1 LKRALGSNIIMKFDA
16 SKFKSELHLIKEY
29 LLSLNIQESDNYKEW
44 YVNYVKIYGKKYT
57 NIDLYIIY
65 SLVYLISQLFIV
77 KFVLNQDLNSNQVKI
92 TPGFLKSIPRKVKE
106 IFNLNS
112 SIEVR
117 FFSPVI
123 NALKDLEL
131 EKFDKLILYI
141 IEKVKLTDIQPE
153 YFFNDIVQN
162 IIHIYI
168 RHKSGEFYTPPFI
181 VKKMVK
187 ESYIFGEKVI
197 DPCCGSGN
205 FIIEI
210 IKTILSASYTKR
222 ERMEAIKK
230 LHGYDINPISIYL
243 TKLNLLYLLK
253 EDFHHLDSNFVTT
266 DFLFQDKAEIKEKF
280 DLVIGNPPWF
290 TLRDIE
296 SRNYQEKIKKLAEEL
311 EIKPRPKNVLNIEI
325 ASLFFYKAKISLLKD
340 NAKIFFV
347 ITKGVI
353 NGSHAARFRN
363 FQGFHNIKLWKF
375 TKQITDIFNID
386 FICIYA
392 QKSAEDR
399 VKNNLEV
406 PSFLF
411 SVSLNCKKLDYY
423 ENVEI
428 SLEKT
433 EVLVPYSTELKGNK
447 YYTNKLVTKEKQQQ
461 LIPIKTSEYKKLFH
475 KGADLNPRNLI
486 FFKKRIR
493 NDSLIIINPDQR
505 IFKRAK
511 EPWDKME
518 FSNEIIEKDYM
529 FKAIKSTELVK
540 FHVYDFYNVFLPL
553 KRENLSFDY
562 HSLKTHAKKFYD
574 KINKIYLNNK
584 KDSTMNESLMDN
596 LNRWSKL
603 INARQ
608 IAKIKVVYNNS
619 GSVVNSAVVQGDF
632 LITGDLSFYSTNNMN
647 EAYYL
652 SAILNSPL
660 MTRQVQIKKSSRHI
674 FKIPFEIPIKI
685 YNENNQNHKRLAE
698 LAKKAHKIS
707 ETSTLELKKRN
718 NHIISK
724 NKIQSILSKDLAPI
738 LNEIDEILTYDLK
751 NQLNVDIM

>member
-1 LKRALGSNIIMKFDA
+1 MKFNA
-16 SKFKSELHLIKEY
+16 SKFEGELHLIKEVF
-29 LLSLNIQESDNYKEW
+29 LSIDIQESENYKEW
-44 YVNYVKIYGKKYT
+44 YDYYVKIYGKKYT

-65 SLVYLISQLFIV
+65 SLVYLISQFFIA
-77 KFVLNQDLNSNQVKI
+77 KFVLNQELYSNQVKI
-92 TPGFLKSIPRKVKE
+92 TPNFIKSIPRKVKE
-106 IFNLNS
+106 MFNFNS
-112 SIEVR
+112 DIEVR
-117 FFSPVI
+117 FFSPII
-123 NALKDLEL
+123 NVLKDLET
-131 EKFDKLILYI
+131 EKFDNLILYV
-141 IEKVKLTDIQPE
+141 IEKVKLIDTQPE
-153 YFFNDIVQN
+153 YFFDDIVQN
-162 IIHIYI
+162 LIHSYI

-181 VKKMVK
+181 VKKMVE
-187 ESYIFGEKVI
+187 ESYVFGEKVI

-210 IKTILSASYTKR
+210 IKTILSASYTKK
-222 ERMEAIKK
+222 ERMEAIRR

-253 EDFHHLDSNFVTT
+253 EDFHHLNSNFVTT
-266 DFLFQDKAEIKEKF
+266 DFLFQNKAEIKEKF

-296 SRNYQEKIKKLAEEL
+296 SRNHQEKIKILAEEL
-311 EIKPRPKNVLNIEI
+311 EIKPLPKNVLNIEI
-325 ASLFFYKAKISLLKD
+325 ASLFFYNAKISLLKD

-375 TKQITDIFNID
+375 TKQITQIFNID

-392 QKSAEDR
+392 QKLAEDR
-399 VKNNLEV
+399 IENNLEV
-406 PSFLF
+406 PSLLF
-411 SVSLNCKKLDYY
+411 SVNLNGKKLNYY
-423 ENVEI
+423 DI
-428 SLEKT
+428 IDLSLEKT
-433 EVLVPYSTELKGNK
+433 EILVPYGTEFKGNK
-447 YYTNKLVTKEKQQQ
+447 QYTYKLVTKEKQQQ

-486 FFKKRIR
+486 FIKTKVHD
-493 NDSLIIINPDQR
+493 NSLLIINPDQR

-511 EPWDKME
+511 EPWDKIE

-529 FKAIKSTELVK
+529 FKVIKSTELVK
-540 FHVYDFYNVFLPL
+540 FYVYDFYNVFLPL
-553 KRENLSFDY
+553 KKENLGIDY

-608 IAKIKVVYNNS
+608 ISKIKVVYNNS
-619 GSVVNSAVVQGDF
+619 GSVVNSAVVQGDY
-632 LITGDLSFYSTNNMN
+632 LVTGDLSFFSTNNMN

-685 YNENNQNHKRLAE
+685 YDENNENHRKLAE

-707 ETSTLELKKRN
+707 ETSTLELKRRN
-718 NHIISK
+718 NHTISK
-724 NKIQSILSKDLAPI
+724 NKIQSILKKDLAPI
-738 LNEIDEILTYDLK
+738 LNEIDEILTNDLK
-751 NQLNVDIM
+751 T

>member
-1 LKRALGSNIIMKFDA
+1 MKFDA

>member
-1 LKRALGSNIIMKFDA
+1 MKFDA
-16 SKFKSELHLIKEY
+16 STFKGELHLIKE
-29 LLSLNIQESDNYKEW
+29 LFLSIEIQESKNYKEW
-44 YVNYVKIYGKKYT
+44 YAYYVKIYGKIFT

-65 SLVYLISQLFIV
+65 SFVYLISQLFII
-77 KFVLNQDLNSNQVKI
+77 KFVLNQDLNSNQIKV
-92 TPGFLKSIPRKVKE
+92 TPNFLKSIPKKINDR
-106 IFNLNS
+106 FNLN
-112 SIEVR
+112 IDVEMR
-117 FFSPVI
+117 FFSPII
-123 NALKDLEL
+123 NALKDLET
-131 EKFDKLILYI
+131 EKYEELICYVVERVKI
-141 IEKVKLTDIQPE
+141 IETKPE
-153 YFFNDIVQN
+153 YFFDEILQN
-162 IIHIYI
+162 LIHPHI

-181 VKKMVK
+181 VKKMVE
-187 ESYIFGEKVI
+187 ESYSLGEKVI

-210 IKTILSASYTKR
+210 IKTIFFANYSKR
-222 ERMEAIKK
+222 ERLEAIANIY
-230 LHGYDINPISIYL
+230 GYDINPISIYL
-243 TKLNLLYLLK
+243 TKLNLLYILK
-253 EDFHHLDSNFVTT
+253 ENFHYLNSNFVTT
-266 DFLFQDKAEIKEKF
+266 DFLFQNNAEIKEKF

-296 SRNYQEKIKKLAEEL
+296 SLNYQKKIKQLSDEL
-311 EIKPRPKNVLNIEI
+311 EIKPHPKNVLNIEI
-325 ASLFFYKAKISLLKD
+325 ASLFFYKAKMSLLKD
-340 NAKIFFV
+340 DAKIFFV

-392 QKSAEDR
+392 QKLAEDR
-399 VKNNLEV
+399 VKTNLKV
-406 PSFLF
+406 PSFLY
-411 SVSLNCKKLDYY
+411 SADLNSKKLNYY
-423 ENVEI
+423 DAI
-428 SLEKT
+428 DLSLEKT
-433 EVLVPYSTELKGNK
+433 EILVPYSTEIKGNK
-447 YYTNKLVTKEKQQQ
+447 YYTNKLITKENQQQ

-486 FFKKRIR
+486 FFKKRNR

-511 EPWDKME
+511 EPWDKVE
-518 FSNEIIEKDYM
+518 FSNEIIEKEYM

-540 FHVYDFYNVFLPL
+540 FYVYDFYNIFLPL
-553 KRENLSFDY
+553 KKETLGFDY
-562 HSLKTHAKKFYD
+562 YSLKTHAKKFYD

-603 INARQ
+603 INTRQ
-608 IAKIKVVYNNS
+608 MSEIKVVYNNS

-660 MTRQVQIKKSSRHI
+660 MTKQVQIKKSSRHI
-674 FKIPFEIPIKI
+674 FKIPFEIPLKI
-685 YNENNQNHKRLAE
+685 YDENNENHRKLAE
-698 LAKKAHKIS
+698 LAKKAHKIA
-707 ETSTLELKKRN
+707 ETSTLKQIRRN
-718 NHIISK
+718 NYTISK
-724 NKIQSILSKDLAPI
+724 NKIQSILSKDLTPI
-738 LNEIDEILTYDLK
+738 LNEIDKFLTKDLK
-751 NQLNVDIM
+751 T

>member
-1 LKRALGSNIIMKFDA
+1 MKFDA
-16 SKFKSELHLIKEY
+16 SKFESEFNLIKEY
-29 LLSLNIQESDNYKEW
+29 LLSIDIQESKNYKEW
-44 YVNYVKIYGKKYT
+44 YAYYVKIYEKKYT

-65 SLVYLISQLFIV
+65 SLVYLISQFFIV
-77 KFVLNQDLNSNQVKI
+77 KFVLNQDLNSNQAKI
-92 TPGFLKSIPRKVKE
+92 TPSFLNSIPRKVKE
-106 IFNLNS
+106 MFNFNS
-112 SIEVR
+112 GIEVR
-117 FFSPVI
+117 FFSPLI
-123 NALKDLEL
+123 NTLKDLEP
-131 EKFDKLILYI
+131 EKFDQLILYGK
-141 IEKVKLTDIQPE
+141 EKVILIDTQPE
-153 YFFNDIVQN
+153 YFFDDTVQN
-162 IIHIYI
+162 IIHAYI

-181 VKKMVK
+181 VKKMVE
-187 ESYIFGEKVI
+187 ESYVLGEKVI

-205 FIIEI
+205 FIIEL

-253 EDFHHLDSNFVTT
+253 EDFHHLDSNFVTA

-340 NAKIFFV
+340 HAKIFFV

-363 FQGFHNIKLWKF
+363 FQGFHNIKLWEF

-392 QKSAEDR
+392 QKLAEDQ
-399 VKNNLEV
+399 VKKNLEV

-411 SVSLNCKKLDYY
+411 SVNLNSKKLNYY
-423 ENVEI
+423 DAIEL

-433 EVLVPYSTELKGNK
+433 EVLVPYSTEIKGNK
-447 YYTNKLVTKEKQQQ
+447 YYTNKLVTKEKKQQ

-486 FFKKRIR
+486 FFEKRIR
-493 NDSLIIINPDQR
+493 NDSLITINPDQR

-511 EPWDKME
+511 EPWDKVE

-529 FKAIKSTELVK
+529 FKVIKSTELVK
-540 FHVYDFYNVFLPL
+540 FYVYDFYNVFLPL
-553 KRENLSFDY
+553 KKENLSFDY
-562 HSLKTHAKKFYD
+562 QSLKTHAKKFYD

-603 INARQ
+603 INVRQ
-608 IAKIKVVYNNS
+608 ISRIKVVYNNS

-685 YNENNQNHKRLAE
+685 YDENNENHRKLTE

-707 ETSTLELKKRN
+707 ETSTLELKRRN
-718 NHIISK
+718 NDIISK
-724 NKIQSILSKDLAPI
+724 NKIQSILSEDLALI
-738 LNEIDEILTYDLK
+738 LNEIDEILINDLK
-751 NQLNVDIM
+751 T